1 MTKFYLSIPKGT
13 FQGGREGQE
22 LPAGTFCGG
31 REGQELPAIIDVNII
46 WYAILQNSLSQCYQR
61 GF

>member
-1 MTKFYLSIPKGT
+1 MTKFNLSISEGT

-31 REGQELPAIIDVNII
+31 REGQELTADTF
-46 WYAILQNSLSQCYQR
+46 C
-61 GF
+61 

>member
-1 MTKFYLSIPKGT
+1 MTKFYLYIPEGT

-31 REGQELPAIIDVNII
+31 REGQELPAGTF
-46 WYAILQNSLSQCYQR
+46 C
-61 GF
+61 

>member
-1 MTKFYLSIPKGT
+1 MTKFYLPIPEGT

-31 REGQELPAIIDVNII
+31 REGQELPAGTF
-46 WYAILQNSLSQCYQR
+46 C
-61 GF
+61 